1 MARAACTA
9 AAGIARAPSLLPLI
23 LSRTAHDLQ
32 RARAPS
38 HAPPRAVRARATA
51 DAHDDASTWAHVDS
65 RRPRDELC
73 VLLGTTLT

>member
-1 MARAACTA
+1 VARAASTA

-32 RARAPS
+32 RAPS

-51 DAHDDASTWAHVDS
+51 DADDDASTWAHVDS
-65 RRPRDELC
+65 RRPRGELC
-73 VLLGTTLT
+73 VLLGTPLT